1 MANDIV
7 VSIYCTAYNHEKYI
21 EKTLN
26 GFINQKTDFKYQVI
40 VHDDAST
47 DRTAEIIKNMKLSTL
62 MLFMQ
67 SIRKKSVLS
76 R

>member
-47 DRTAEIIKNMKLSTL
+47 DRTAEIIKKYETQYPDGIHASTL
-62 MLFMQ
+62 K
-67 SIRKKSVLS
+67 IKT
-76 R
+76 